1 MVTNPRWIEFT
12 FCDTTLNWRAS
23 KMLTVPNIVM
33 PIGFTDI
40 NLVAGFTCIFI
51 NNIGTQK
58 LWNTVLKGKTVSQTP
73 WSFENDSKVTILL
86 KMF

>member
-12 FCDTTLNWRAS
+12 FCDTTLNWCTS
-23 KMLTVPNIVM
+23 KMLAIPNIVM
-33 PIGFTDI
+33 SIGFADI

-51 NNIGTQK
+51 NNVGTQR
-58 LWNTVLKGKTVSQTP
+58 LWDAVLKGKTVAQTP